1 MKSKKIRPLSN
12 ESLSKKPTSSAKS
25 RQKWWFGILL
35 IVLLIGYLVWR
46 GMVPQNNTIDGKLL
60 PTTTEEIHASQT
72 NALLL
77 DNVASDLG
85 TGNIEN
91 SNLDN
96 RGLDNRESDNSNLET
111 IDTALHQNA
120 ANVSTTNANIPDPK
134 AILKAPLPKTNSLAK
149 EEIDRLED
157 ERKRLA
163 EQEKLAAE
171 QIAMTKQLTEL
182 KAQEITLLEQQIAQL
197 EADAAKTNAK

>member
-60 PTTTEEIHASQT
+60 PTTTEEIQASQT

-85 TGNIEN
+85 TVNIEN
-91 SNLDN
+91 SNLN
-96 RGLDNRESDNSNLET
+96 NRELDNSNLET
-111 IDTALHQNA
+111 IDTALNQNA

-197 EADAAKTNAK
+197 EAEAPKNNAK

>member
-46 GMVPQNNTIDGKLL
+46 GAAPEANTHSVDNIPVISEQAESTQIASVPLANPVSEVTLNENKY
-60 PTTTEEIHASQT
+60 S
-72 NALLL
+72 
-77 DNVASDLG
+77 SD
-85 TGNIEN
+85 
-91 SNLDN
+91 
-96 RGLDNRESDNSNLET
+96 
-111 IDTALHQNA
+111 
-120 ANVSTTNANIPDPK
+120 TTNANIPDPK
-134 AILKAPLPKTNSLAK
+134 AILKAPLPATDSLAK

-182 KAQEITLLEQQIAQL
+182 KAQEITILEQQIAQL
-197 EADAAKTNAK
+197 EAEAAKTNAK